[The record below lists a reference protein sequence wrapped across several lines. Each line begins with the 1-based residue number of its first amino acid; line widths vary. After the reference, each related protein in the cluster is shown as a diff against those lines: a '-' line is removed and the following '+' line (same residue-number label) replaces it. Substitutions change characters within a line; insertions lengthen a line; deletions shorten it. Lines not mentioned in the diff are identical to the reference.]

1 MATLELYQDDDPLHD
16 PPLLEGQM
24 TNSGNLPDSSG
35 SGSTSGHHDA
45 PFNTLDEPIRETVWR
60 DVKAVGIKFKHVLYP
75 VQKKSLLKVI
85 YSITHSKFTLIVI
98 KISIRSTTKAA

>member
-1 MATLELYQDDDPLHD
+1 MATLELYHQDDDPLHD

-24 TNSGNLPDSSG
+24 TGSLPDSLG
-35 SGSTSGHHDA
+35 SGSASGHHDA

-75 VQKKSLLKVI
+75 VQKKSLLKVTI
-85 YSITHSKFTLIVI
+85 LLVI
-98 KISIRSTTKAA
+98 SNSQ

>member
-24 TNSGNLPDSSG
+24 TNPGNLPDSSG
-35 SGSTSGHHDA
+35 SGSASGHHDA

-60 DVKAVGIKFKHVLYP
+60 DVKAVGMKFKHVLYP
-75 VQKKSLLKVI
+75 VQKKSLLKVTIPLVIFCDFKI
-85 YSITHSKFTLIVI
+85 YYIVQSV
-98 KISIRSTTKAA
+98 ISA